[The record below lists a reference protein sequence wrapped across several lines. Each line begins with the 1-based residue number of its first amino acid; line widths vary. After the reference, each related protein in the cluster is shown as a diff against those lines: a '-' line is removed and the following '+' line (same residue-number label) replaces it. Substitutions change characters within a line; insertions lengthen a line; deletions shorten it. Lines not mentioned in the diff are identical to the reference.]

1 MRQRG
6 PSDSLNRHRRRF
18 GGGCRR
24 GRDRFMN
31 MNSGDQSDA
40 APVQEMVSFD
50 VRHLSEQQ
58 LAALGVSRIA
68 YVKPVMVN
76 GVQGFAIH
84 AADGTPM
91 AVAGDRD
98 VAVAAVV
105 QHEML
110 PVSVH

>member
-1 MRQRG
+1 
-6 PSDSLNRHRRRF
+6 
-18 GGGCRR
+18 
-24 GRDRFMN
+24 MN

-40 APVQEMVSFD
+40 ANAAVQEAVSFD

-68 YVKPVMVN
+68 YVKPVVID

-91 AVAGDRD
+91 AVAGDRE
-98 VAVAAVV
+98 VAVAAVM

-110 PVSVH
+110 AVSVH

>member
-1 MRQRG
+1 
-6 PSDSLNRHRRRF
+6 
-18 GGGCRR
+18 
-24 GRDRFMN
+24 MN
-31 MNSGDQSDA
+31 MNSGDPADMGTSPA
-40 APVQEMVSFD
+40 QEVVAFD

-58 LAALGVSRIA
+58 LAALGVSHIA

-98 VAVAAVV
+98 VAVAAVM

-110 PVSVH
+110 PLSVH

>member
-1 MRQRG
+1 
-6 PSDSLNRHRRRF
+6 
-18 GGGCRR
+18 
-24 GRDRFMN
+24 MN
-31 MNSGDQSDA
+31 INSGDQPDVPTA
-40 APVQEMVSFD
+40 TANEVIAFD

-58 LAALGVSRIA
+58 LAALGVSHIA

-98 VAVAAVV
+98 LAVAAVV

-110 PVSVH
+110 PLSVH

>member
-1 MRQRG
+1 MNI
-6 PSDSLNRHRRRF
+6 DSSNPT
-18 GGGCRR
+18 
-24 GRDRFMN
+24 D
-31 MNSGDQSDA
+31 SVSA
-40 APVQEMVSFD
+40 AQQEAVVFD

-68 YVKPVMVN
+68 YVKPVLVN

-91 AVAGDRD
+91 AITDNRD

>member
-1 MRQRG
+1 
-6 PSDSLNRHRRRF
+6 
-18 GGGCRR
+18 
-24 GRDRFMN
+24 MN
-31 MNSGDQSDA
+31 MNSGDQPDLTI
-40 APVQEMVSFD
+40 APAQEVVTFD

-58 LAALGVSRIA
+58 LAALGVSHIA
-68 YVKPVMVN
+68 YVKAVMVN

-91 AVAGDRD
+91 AVAGNWD

-110 PVSVH
+110 PLSVH

>member
-1 MRQRG
+1 
-6 PSDSLNRHRRRF
+6 
-18 GGGCRR
+18 
-24 GRDRFMN
+24 MN
-31 MNSGDQSDA
+31 MNSGDHSDTTNA
-40 APVQEMVSFD
+40 SAQEVASFD

>member
-1 MRQRG
+1 
-6 PSDSLNRHRRRF
+6 
-18 GGGCRR
+18 
-24 GRDRFMN
+24 MN
-31 MNSGDQSDA
+31 MNSGDPMDVGTVPA
-40 APVQEMVSFD
+40 QEVVAFD

-58 LAALGVSRIA
+58 LAALGVSHIA
-68 YVKPVMVN
+68 YVKPVTVN

-98 VAVAAVV
+98 VAVAAVM

-110 PVSVH
+110 PLSVH

>member
-1 MRQRG
+1 
-6 PSDSLNRHRRRF
+6 
-18 GGGCRR
+18 
-24 GRDRFMN
+24 MN
-31 MNSGDQSDA
+31 MNSGDQPDLSMSA
-40 APVQEMVSFD
+40 IQEAVAFD

-58 LAALGVSRIA
+58 LAALGVSHIA

-91 AVAGDRD
+91 AVAGNRD
-98 VAVAAVV
+98 VAIAAVV

-110 PVSVH
+110 PLSVH